1 MVRRSRLGRV
11 ARYRLLHEVEMG
23 RRVPEVVIGKNDLE
37 AIKKAMKGKGVSG
50 VIYGLERIKHG

>member
-1 MVRRSRLGRV
+1 
-11 ARYRLLHEVEMG
+11 MG